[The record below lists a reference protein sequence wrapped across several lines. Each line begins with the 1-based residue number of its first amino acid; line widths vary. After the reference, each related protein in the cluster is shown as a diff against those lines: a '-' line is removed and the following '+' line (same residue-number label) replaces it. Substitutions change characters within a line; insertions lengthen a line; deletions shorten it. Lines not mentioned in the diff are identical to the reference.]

1 MSGRLLS
8 VLSSRL
14 SPLGHKGI
22 RKIYKEPILAGQI
35 NLLTIDSIFLKY
47 NLPVDGGVEPIRLEL
62 WAGIS
67 PKSKLPLEGGAEPFS
82 LVSTYRVD
90 THT

>member
-22 RKIYKEPILAGQI
+22 RKIYKEPLLTGQI
-35 NLLTIDSIFLKY
+35 NLLTIGYISPKY
-47 NLPVDGGVEPIRLEL
+47 NLLVDSGVEPNRLEL

-67 PKSKLPLEGGAEPFS
+67 PKSKLPLEGGAEPFR
-82 LVSTYRVD
+82 LVSTYRVA